1 VGGGERLD
9 TDCGFRTI
17 PSDPALE
24 VRARRGDLTPA
35 VVVLRIQRLPREAGC
50 EDDPE
55 KWDEDHDTDSLEEEV
70 RVIEEGGAHQR
81 PPERRE
87 KSWR

>member
-1 VGGGERLD
+1 VGGGERLG

-17 PSDPALE
+17 PSNPALE
-24 VRARRGDLTPA
+24 VRTWWGDLTPA
-35 VVVLRIQRLPREAGC
+35 VVILGVQRLFREAGR
-50 EDDPE
+50 EDDAE
-55 KWDEDHDTDSLEEEV
+55 KGDEDHDTDSLEEEV

-87 KSWR
+87 KSWT

>member
-1 VGGGERLD
+1 VGGGERLG

-17 PSDPALE
+17 PPDPALE
-24 VRARRGDLTPA
+24 VRTWRGDLTPA
-35 VVVLRIQRLPREAGC
+35 VVILGVQRLLRETGR
-50 EDDPE
+50 EDDSE
-55 KWDEDHDTDSLEEEV
+55 KGDEDHDTDSLEKEV
-70 RVIEEGGAHQR
+70 RIIEEGGAHQR